1 MVETLCLGHLSFLYV
16 ICFSKKGR
24 KVMKKKLL
32 SALLATAMV
41 ATLLVGCG
49 SKEEAAA
56 TATTTE
62 DAAAEEKTDAPAEDA
77 AAEDTAAP
85 AEAAGNYSVAM
96 ITDSGDITD
105 QSFNQTTYESC
116 KAFCEANGVPFNYYK
131 PTGDSDEAR
140 IAATELAIAEGYNV
154 IVMPGYLF
162 GATVQ
167 ECAPTYTDV
176 KFIVLD
182 DSTCEGMDNVYEAV
196 YQEELP
202 GYMAGYATVKLGYKH
217 LGFLG
222 GMSVPAVIRYGFGYV
237 QGANAAAEELGIA
250 DQVTVEYIYG
260 GQFFGDADITA
271 VMDTWYNEKG
281 VEIVFGCGGG
291 VYTSAAEIAQKC
303 GGKLIGVDV
312 DQAATI
318 DGLYGDGITVTSAMK
333 GLAATV
339 NTLLTETI
347 LKDNFAAFGGK
358 IDNLGIVSDNVEENY
373 VALAP
378 STQFGEGFT
387 EDDYKALVADMN
399 AGKITVDNSID
410 AMPATS
416 ITVNDQGSVK

>member
-1 MVETLCLGHLSFLYV
+1 
-16 ICFSKKGR
+16 
-24 KVMKKKLL
+24 MKKKLL
-32 SALLATAMV
+32 SAILATAMV
-41 ATLLVGCG
+41 ASLLVGCG
-49 SKEEAAA
+49 SQAAAPAAEAPAATEEKAEEAAA
-56 TATTTE
+56 EETAE
-62 DAAAEEKTDAPAEDA
+62 EAPAAEEAV
-77 AAEDTAAP
+77 
-85 AEAAGNYSVAM
+85 AGDYSVAM

-105 QSFNQTTYESC
+105 QSFNQSTYEAC
-116 KAFCEANGVPFNYYK
+116 VAFCDANGVGFSYYK
-131 PTGDSDEAR
+131 PTDDSDEAR
-140 IAATELAIAEGYNV
+140 IASTEQAIADGYNV

-162 GATVQ
+162 ATAVA
-167 ECAPTYTDV
+167 ECAPTYPEV

-182 DSTCEGMDNVYEAV
+182 DASAEGLDNVYEAT

-202 GYMAGYATVKLGYKH
+202 GYMAGYAAVKLGYKH

-222 GMSVPAVIRYGFGYV
+222 GMSVPAVIRYGYGFV

-250 DQVTVEYIYG
+250 KDVTVEYVYG

-347 LKDNFAAFGGK
+347 LNDNFASYGGK
-358 IDNLGIVSDNVEENY
+358 VENLGIVSDNVDENY

-378 STQFGEGFT
+378 STQWSADFS

-399 AGKITVDNSID
+399 AGKVTVDNNTE
-410 AMPATS
+410 AMPATT
-416 ITVNDQGSVK
+416 ITVNDFGSIK

>member
-1 MVETLCLGHLSFLYV
+1 
-16 ICFSKKGR
+16 
-24 KVMKKKLL
+24 MKKRVL
-32 SALLATAMV
+32 SLVLATAMV
-41 ATLLVGCG
+41 ATALIGC
-49 SKEEAAA
+49 SNADAQKAVEAVQEVAETEEVQEAVEEVVEAV
-56 TATTTE
+56 E
-62 DAAAEEKTDAPAEDA
+62 DAVETVADAAETSDAEYA
-77 AAEDTAAP
+77 
-85 AEAAGNYSVAM
+85 VAM

-105 QSFNQTTYESC
+105 QSFNQSTYEAC
-116 KAFCEANGVPFNYYK
+116 VAFCEANGIQFNYYK
-131 PTGDSDEAR
+131 PTDDSDDAR
-140 IAATELAIAEGYNV
+140 IASTEQAIDEGYNV

-162 GATVQ
+162 AAAVA
-167 ECAPTYTDV
+167 ECAPAYPEVD
-176 KFIVLD
+176 FIVLD
-182 DSTCEGMDNVYEAV
+182 DSSAEGLSNVYEAT

-202 GYMAGYATVKLGYKH
+202 GYMAGYAAVKLGYKH

-237 QGANAAAEELGIA
+237 QGANAAAEEMGIA
-250 DQVTVEYIYG
+250 DQVTVEYVYG

-318 DGLYGDGITVTSAMK
+318 DGIYGDGITVTSAMK
-333 GLAATV
+333 GLSATV

-347 LKDNFAAFGGK
+347 LNNNFASYGGK
-358 IDNLGIVSDNVEENY
+358 IENLGIVSDNVEENY

-378 STQFGEGFT
+378 STQWSDDFT
-387 EDDYKALVADMN
+387 EDDYKALVAAMN
-399 AGKITVDNSID
+399 AGTVKVDNGTE
-410 AMPATS
+410 AMPATA
-416 ITVNDQGSVK
+416 ITVNDFGSIK

>member
-1 MVETLCLGHLSFLYV
+1 
-16 ICFSKKGR
+16 
-24 KVMKKKLL
+24 MKKKLL
-32 SALLATAMV
+32 SAILATAMV
-41 ATLLVGCG
+41 ASLLVGCG
-49 SKEEAAA
+49 SQAAAPAAEAPAATEEKAEEAAA
-56 TATTTE
+56 EETAE
-62 DAAAEEKTDAPAEDA
+62 EAPAAEEAV
-77 AAEDTAAP
+77 
-85 AEAAGNYSVAM
+85 AGDYSVAM

-105 QSFNQTTYESC
+105 QSFNQSTYEAC
-116 KAFCEANGVPFNYYK
+116 VAFCDANGVGFSYYK
-131 PTGDSDEAR
+131 PTDDSDEAR
-140 IAATELAIAEGYNV
+140 IASTEQAIADGYNV

-162 GATVQ
+162 ATAVA
-167 ECAPTYTDV
+167 ECAPTYPEV

-182 DSTCEGMDNVYEAV
+182 DASAEGLDNVYEAT

-202 GYMAGYATVKLGYKH
+202 GYMAGYAAVKLGYKH

-222 GMSVPAVIRYGFGYV
+222 GMSVPAVIRYGYGFV

-250 DQVTVEYIYG
+250 KDVTVEYVYG

-347 LKDNFAAFGGK
+347 LNDNFASYGGK
-358 IDNLGIVSDNVEENY
+358 VENLGIVSDNVDENY

-378 STQFGEGFT
+378 STQWSADFS

-399 AGKITVDNSID
+399 AGKVTVDNNTE
-410 AMPATS
+410 AMPTTA
-416 ITVNDQGSVK
+416 ITVNDFGSIK

>member
-1 MVETLCLGHLSFLYV
+1 
-16 ICFSKKGR
+16 
-24 KVMKKKLL
+24 MKKKLL
-32 SALLATAMV
+32 SVLLSTAMV

-49 SKEEAAA
+49 AKAEAPAAPAAEAEVEEEAEEVEEEAEEVAEEAA
-56 TATTTE
+56 
-62 DAAAEEKTDAPAEDA
+62 EESDSEYA
-77 AAEDTAAP
+77 
-85 AEAAGNYSVAM
+85 VAM

-105 QSFNQTTYESC
+105 QSFNQATYEAC
-116 KAFCEANGVPFNYYK
+116 VAFCEANGIDFNYYK
-131 PTGDSDEAR
+131 PTDDSDDAR
-140 IAATELAIAEGYNV
+140 IASTEQAIDEGYNV

-162 GATVQ
+162 AVAVA
-167 ECAPTYTDV
+167 EVAPENEDV

-182 DSTCEGMDNVYEAV
+182 DSSAEGIANVYEAV

-202 GYMAGYATVKLGYKH
+202 GYMAGYAAVKLGYKH

-222 GMSVPAVIRYGFGYV
+222 GMSVPAVIRYGYGYV

-250 DQVTVEYIYG
+250 DEVTVEYVYG

-291 VYTSAAEIAQKC
+291 VYTSAAEIAQNC

-347 LKDNFAAFGGK
+347 LNGNFASYGGK
-358 IDNLGIVSDNVEENY
+358 VENLGIVSDNVEENY

-378 STQFGEGFT
+378 STQFSDSFT

-399 AGKITVDNSID
+399 AGKIKVDNGTE
-410 AMPATS
+410 AMPTVS
-416 ITVNDQGSVK
+416 IAVNDFGSIK

>member
-1 MVETLCLGHLSFLYV
+1 
-16 ICFSKKGR
+16 
-24 KVMKKKLL
+24 MKKNLL
-32 SALLATAMV
+32 SAILATAMV
-41 ATLLVGCG
+41 ASLLVGCG
-49 SKEEAAA
+49 SSAAAPAATEPAAEATEEVAEEEAAPV
-56 TATTTE
+56 E
-62 DAAAEEKTDAPAEDA
+62 EAAEETAEV
-77 AAEDTAAP
+77 
-85 AEAAGNYSVAM
+85 AGDYAVAM

-116 KAFCEANGVPFNYYK
+116 VAFCEANGIDFNYYK
-131 PTGDSDEAR
+131 PTDDSDEAR
-140 IAATELAIAEGYNV
+140 IASTEQAIAEGYNV

-162 GATVQ
+162 ATTVA
-167 ECAPTYTDV
+167 ECAPTYPEVD
-176 KFIVLD
+176 FIVLD
-182 DSTCEGMDNVYEAV
+182 DSSAEGLDNVYEAV

-202 GYMAGYATVKLGYKH
+202 GYMAGYAAVKLGYKH

-222 GMSVPAVIRYGFGYV
+222 GMSVPAVIRYGYGYV

-250 DQVTVEYIYG
+250 DQVTVEYVYG

-291 VYTSAAEIAQKC
+291 VYTSAAEIAQNC

-347 LKDNFAAFGGK
+347 LNNNFAAYAGK
-358 IDNLGIVSDNVEENY
+358 VENLGIVSDNVEENY

-378 STQFGEGFT
+378 STQWSADFT
-387 EDDYKALVADMN
+387 EDDYKALIADMN
-399 AGKITVDNSID
+399 AGKVTVDNTTE

-416 ITVNDQGSVK
+416 ITVNDFGSIK

>member
-1 MVETLCLGHLSFLYV
+1 
-16 ICFSKKGR
+16 
-24 KVMKKKLL
+24 MKKKLL
-32 SALLATAMV
+32 SAILAAVMV
-41 ATLLVGCG
+41 ASLVGCG
-49 SKEEAAA
+49 AKEAAAPAAEAAPAATEETEEAAP
-56 TATTTE
+56 
-62 DAAAEEKTDAPAEDA
+62 AAEAE
-77 AAEDTAAP
+77 EAAP
-85 AEAAGNYSVAM
+85 AAETAEAAAYAVAM

-105 QSFNQTTYESC
+105 QSFNQTTYEAC
-116 KAFCEANGVPFNYYK
+116 VAFCDANGLDFNYFK
-131 PTGDSDEAR
+131 PTDDSDEAR
-140 IAATELAIAEGYNV
+140 IASTEQAIAEGYNV

-162 GATVQ
+162 ATAVA
-167 ECAPTYTDV
+167 ECAPIYPEVD
-176 KFIVLD
+176 FIVLD
-182 DSTCEGMDNVYEAV
+182 DSSAEGMDNVYEAV

-202 GYMAGYATVKLGYKH
+202 GYMAGYAAVKLGYKH

-250 DQVTVEYIYG
+250 DEVTVEYVYG

-291 VYTSAAEIAQKC
+291 VYTSAAEIAQNC

-347 LKDNFAAFGGK
+347 LNDNFSAYAGK
-358 IDNLGIVSDNVEENY
+358 VENLGIVSDNPEENY
-373 VALAP
+373 VAIAP
-378 STQFGEGFT
+378 STQWSDSFT

-399 AGKITVDNSID
+399 AGKITVDNGIET
-410 AMPATS
+410 MPATS
-416 ITVNDQGSVK
+416 ITVNDFGSIK

>member
-1 MVETLCLGHLSFLYV
+1 
-16 ICFSKKGR
+16 
-24 KVMKKKLL
+24 MKKKLL
-32 SALLATAMV
+32 SAILATAMV
-41 ATLLVGCG
+41 ASLLVGCG
-49 SKEEAAA
+49 SQAAAPAAAPEAAA
-56 TATTTE
+56 TE
-62 DAAAEEKTDAPAEDA
+62 EAAEETEDVAEPAEET
-77 AAEDTAAP
+77 AEAT
-85 AEAAGNYSVAM
+85 EAAGDYAVAM

-116 KAFCEANGVPFNYYK
+116 VAFCEANGIDFNYYK
-131 PTGDSDEAR
+131 PTDDSDEAR
-140 IAATELAIAEGYNV
+140 IASTEQAIAEGYNV

-162 GATVQ
+162 AATVA
-167 ECAPTYTDV
+167 ECAPTYPEVD
-176 KFIVLD
+176 FIVLD
-182 DSTCEGMDNVYEAV
+182 DSSAEGLDNVYEAT

-202 GYMAGYATVKLGYKH
+202 GYMAGYAAVKLGYKH

-250 DQVTVEYIYG
+250 DQVTVEYVYG

-291 VYTSAAEIAQKC
+291 VYTSAAEIAQNC

-318 DGLYGDGITVTSAMK
+318 DSLYGDGITVTSAMK

-339 NTLLTETI
+339 NTLLTETV
-347 LKDNFAAFGGK
+347 LNDNFSSFGGK
-358 IDNLGIVSDNVEENY
+358 VENLGIVSDDVDANY

-378 STQFGEGFT
+378 STQWSSDFT

-399 AGKITVDNSID
+399 AGKIKVDNNTE
-410 AMPATS
+410 AMPTVA
-416 ITVNDQGSVK
+416 ITVNDFGSIK